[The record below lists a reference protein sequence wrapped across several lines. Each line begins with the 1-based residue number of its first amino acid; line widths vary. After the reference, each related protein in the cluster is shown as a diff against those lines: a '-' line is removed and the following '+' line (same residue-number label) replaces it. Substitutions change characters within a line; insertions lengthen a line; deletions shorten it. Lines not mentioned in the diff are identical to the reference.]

1 MLVFALYAVTVEHEH
16 QASIDRRLSAMLEE
30 MGLQAKRVSASSYDV
45 MFTSDL
51 REWAVNIRLNESWV
65 MLRTFVM
72 VLPAGA
78 PRRLTLL
85 EAALQANASLS
96 LAKFSTTE
104 DRSLVIDL
112 EYRDEHLNAETLRNL
127 VGLVVRVGDE
137 NYPKLFRIATG
148 DVALEALESAFKK
161 PTNESDPA

>member
-1 MLVFALYAVTVEHEH
+1 
-16 QASIDRRLSAMLEE
+16 MLEE
-30 MGLQAKRVSASSYDV
+30 AEMRAKRIGASSYDV

-51 REWAVNIRLNESWV
+51 REWAVNVRLNDSWV

-72 VLPAGA
+72 ALPPGA
-78 PRRLTLL
+78 PRRLALL

-96 LAKFSTTE
+96 LAKFSVTE

-112 EYRDEHLNAETLRNL
+112 EYRDEHLNSEILRNL
-127 VGLVVRVGDE
+127 IGLVVRVGDD

-148 DVALEALESAFKK
+148 DTALEALETAFKK
-161 PTNESDPA
+161 PPNEPDAV